1 MTPPIPLTLTFTP
14 QGKHYSVRLASPAV
28 GVHTGRLVLPWGSA
42 DIALIVQVLDQLQS
56 VPAAAITCTPA
67 DCARLSQLAL
77 WDDEA
82 GYVAADLPRRVGQAL
97 YRALTAERGL
107 ATALYTARAAATA
120 QGTSLEWHLHLPA
133 QPVELAALPWELLWA
148 DDAEPLLLSRG
159 RVAACTRYL
168 DVPQAV
174 PPPPTGT
181 PPLRVLLVLPH
192 ASMPAA
198 LRAEEQAARAAV
210 WQPALASGQLVVET
224 LSPATRSTLY
234 ERLHRAPTP
243 TVVHYFGHGRYHDGV
258 GALLLDPEG
267 DPGDLGDPD
276 SVPGDPRSSDDPA
289 WTPASVLTPLLGG
302 VQMVSLFACQGA
314 QAVAP
319 ASLLTAVAP
328 AFSAAGVPVVL
339 GMQLT
344 VRTAAATRASDVLY
358 RALIA
363 GVSVQHAV
371 ALLRQALYVTEPD
384 QLSWFVPVLY
394 LRSHHTQ
401 PLYLLHRPPAPAP
414 APPLRVARPAI
425 QQHVL
430 ARAGSRIVRAS
441 LHAQRAAQQQLH
453 ADGESTIS
461 DTHLGAQ

>member
-1 MTPPIPLTLTFTP
+1 MTVPIPLTLTFTP

-28 GVHTGRLVLPWGSA
+28 GVHTGRLVLPWGTA
-42 DIALIVQVLDQLQS
+42 DTTLIVQVLDQLQHT
-56 VPAAAITCTPA
+56 PAAAITCTPA
-67 DCARLSQLAL
+67 DTARLQQLAL
-77 WDDEA
+77 YDA
-82 GYVAADLPRRVGQAL
+82 TLPHVPADLPRRVGQAL

-107 ATALYTARAAATA
+107 ATALHTARAAATA

-133 QPVELAALPWELLWA
+133 HAVELAALPWELLWA

-168 DVPQAV
+168 DVPHAV

-181 PPLRVLLVLPH
+181 PPLRVLLVVPH
-192 ASMPAA
+192 AHMPAA
-198 LRAEEQAARAAV
+198 LRAAEQAARAAV
-210 WQPALASGQLVVET
+210 WQPALASGQLIVET

-243 TVVHYFGHGRYHDGV
+243 TVLHYFGHGRYHDGV
-258 GALLLDPEG
+258 GELLLDPD
-267 DPGDLGDPD
+267 DPA
-276 SVPGDPRSSDDPA
+276 SSDDPA

-302 VQMVSLFACQGA
+302 VQMVSLLACQGA
-314 QAVAP
+314 QVAAP

-358 RALIA
+358 RALLA

-371 ALLRQALYVTEPD
+371 ALLRQALYVTEPE
-384 QLSWFVPVLY
+384 QVSWFVPVLY

-401 PLYLLHRPPAPAP
+401 PLYLLRRPPLPTP
-414 APPLRVARPAI
+414 APPLRVARPNV
-425 QQHVL
+425 QQQVV

-453 ADGESTIS
+453 ADGDSTIS